1 MHTLFL
7 SLFNGLITMIIGRY
21 LDYDIS
27 SILLFSGS
35 LALSDYLRAKLLT
48 GFPWNLWSYSWSW
61 VTELLQ
67 ILNLIGLFAFNLVVI
82 TIFIFPAII
91 FFDKTFE

>member
-1 MHTLFL
+1 
-7 SLFNGLITMIIGRY
+7 MIIGRY

-27 SILLFSGS
+27 SIFFFSGS

-61 VTELLQ
+61 LTEVLQ

-91 FFDKTFE
+91 FLTKI